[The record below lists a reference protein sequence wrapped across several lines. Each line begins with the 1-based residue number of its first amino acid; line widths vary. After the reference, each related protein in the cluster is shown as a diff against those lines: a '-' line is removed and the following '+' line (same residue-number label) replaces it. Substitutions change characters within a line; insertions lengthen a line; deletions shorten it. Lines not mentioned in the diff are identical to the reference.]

1 VALAPQLPGG
11 WPAVAESGVASA
23 ADAKRMMRLGY
34 RVALIGTA
42 LMSRDDPAQLLRE
55 ILATTRTVES

>member
-1 VALAPQLPGG
+1 
-11 WPAVAESGVASA
+11 
-23 ADAKRMMRLGY
+23 MRLGY

-42 LMSRDDPAQLLRE
+42 LMSCAHPAQLLGE